1 MSEIRKPAPREII
14 PEARSE
20 RVKLSLTK
28 EGIRPS
34 LLLSS
39 TTDTIFPF
47 FPSFSLFSFREAKKF
62 RLARDPP
69 LPFLDRGGVS
79 PAKYRNIAR
88 ATPTIFNFTRLPL
101 VNTNGK
107 EMEPPASFPLSA
119 SRLLLSTR
127 RPILLH
133 FSLATMKYSWKYST
147 NYIENTQ
154 TFAEREREREER
166 SDDFSDWKMAKGRE
180 LVIGVSRQKRSSR
193 SGRRQIDRSPN
204 DRSSWRLGEGTGIHC
219 DAARVY
225 FPFAASVERA
235 LQNEWATGVQ
245 SEARTPLRDRVMKNK
260 HSASPTLPPAN
271 RGAL

>member
-88 ATPTIFNFTRLPL
+88 ATPTIFNFTRPPL

-154 TFAEREREREER
+154 TFAERERER
-166 SDDFSDWKMAKGRE
+166 
-180 LVIGVSRQKRSSR
+180 
-193 SGRRQIDRSPN
+193 
-204 DRSSWRLGEGTGIHC
+204 
-219 DAARVY
+219 
-225 FPFAASVERA
+225 
-235 LQNEWATGVQ
+235 
-245 SEARTPLRDRVMKNK
+245 
-260 HSASPTLPPAN
+260 
-271 RGAL
+271 GAQR

>member
-154 TFAEREREREER
+154 TFAERERER
-166 SDDFSDWKMAKGRE
+166 SAAMISP
-180 LVIGVSRQKRSSR
+180 IGKWRKVGNWLLASRGKSAAR
-193 SGRRQIDRSPN
+193 GPAADRSIDPRMIVPPGGWGRGQASIVMRHEFTFPLPRAWN
-204 DRSSWRLGEGTGIHC
+204 EHYKMNGPRVCNQRHARLYVT
-219 DAARVY
+219 V
-225 FPFAASVERA
+225 
-235 LQNEWATGVQ
+235 
-245 SEARTPLRDRVMKNK
+245 
-260 HSASPTLPPAN
+260 
-271 RGAL
+271 

>member
-79 PAKYRNIAR
+79 PAENSKISKYRADNFQLYAAPAR
-88 ATPTIFNFTRLPL
+88 KYKWKGNGTACQFPPKCLSSPSLDSSPDSSPFFTRDNEVFVEIFDELYREYA
-101 VNTNGK
+101 N
-107 EMEPPASFPLSA
+107 F
-119 SRLLLSTR
+119 R
-127 RPILLH
+127 
-133 FSLATMKYSWKYST
+133 
-147 NYIENTQ
+147 
-154 TFAEREREREER
+154 REREREER

-204 DRSSWRLGEGTGIHC
+204 DRSSWRLGEGAGIHC